1 MFDTDVLNDEEV
13 FAGKDMAKKE
23 INVAEKDVST
33 VDLVTTAGEVVTT
46 TGIEV
51 STASATPVS
60 AATTTTTTGISKVEI
75 TLSQALAEL
84 QSAKPKVMVQE
95 LVQSTT
101 TTAPS
106 TIPKAKSITFREP
119 GESTTRTTPTP
130 IPSNIKDKGKAK
142 MIESERPLKKKEQ
155 IRLDEELALKLQ
167 VEEEEEDR
175 LAKEKAQQVEEANI
189 SWDNDYWLKD
199 SLRAQEKRNKP
210 PTKAQK
216 KSIMSTYLKH
226 MAGYKQSQ
234 LKNKSF
240 ADIQKLFDKAMT
252 RVNMFVDM
260 DTELFTKKQKVDD
273 DKEKED
279 LKQCFEI
286 VQDDEVAIDAIP
298 LATKPPMIVDF
309 QIHTKG
315 KQGYYEIIR
324 ADGSLKIYLVF
335 SQLLKE
341 FNREYLKIL
350 WRLVNAKHGNTRPE
364 EAYER
369 VLWGDL
375 KVMFEPD
382 IESEVWRN
390 LQGHKVTVWKLFD
403 SCRVHFVR
411 FQNLHIYML
420 VEKKY
425 PLTPATITD
434 MLNKKLQADHW
445 NEMVYQLLKLMAKQQ
460 KNQ

>member
-1 MFDTDVLNDEEV
+1 
-13 FAGKDMAKKE
+13 
-23 INVAEKDVST
+23 
-33 VDLVTTAGEVVTT
+33 
-46 TGIEV
+46 
-51 STASATPVS
+51 
-60 AATTTTTTGISKVEI
+60 
-75 TLSQALAEL
+75 
-84 QSAKPKVMVQE
+84 
-95 LVQSTT
+95 
-101 TTAPS
+101 
-106 TIPKAKSITFREP
+106 
-119 GESTTRTTPTP
+119 
-130 IPSNIKDKGKAK
+130 
-142 MIESERPLKKKEQ
+142 
-155 IRLDEELALKLQ
+155 
-167 VEEEEEDR
+167 
-175 LAKEKAQQVEEANI
+175 
-189 SWDNDYWLKD
+189 
-199 SLRAQEKRNKP
+199 
-210 PTKAQK
+210 
-216 KSIMSTYLKH
+216 MSTCLKH

-260 DTELFTKKQKVDD
+260 DTELVKESSKKAEAEMAQESSSKRVGEDLLQEFTKKQKVDD

-298 LATKPPMIVDF
+298 LDTKPPMIVDF

-324 ADGSLKIYLVF
+324 VDGT
-335 SQLLKE
+335 
-341 FNREYLKIL
+341 
-350 WRLVNAKHGNTRPE
+350 KHGNTRSE
-364 EAYER
+364 EAYKR

-403 SCRVHFVR
+403 SCGVHFVR

-434 MLNKKLQADHW
+434 VLNKKLQADHW
-445 NEMVYQLLKLMAKQQ
+445 NEMVYHLLKLMTKQQ